1 MRYITFA
8 LAKGR
13 LAKKA
18 MEILEEIGITC
29 EEMKDEKTRKLIFV
43 NEELKLKLNNIEDF
57 YQGRINRL
65 IKRFEDEKSNEIQ
78 ELKNEIK
85 DLKSRALVNPKKIT
99 DKQVN
104 EVKELRALGLSYRK
118 IAERT
123 SLGTTTICRIINGEY
138 E

>member
-1 MRYITFA
+1 MSPFKNPYKSMNE
-8 LAKGR
+8 LVESLVK
-13 LAKKA
+13 
-18 MEILEEIGITC
+18 E
-29 EEMKDEKTRKLIFV
+29 

-104 EVKELRALGLSYRK
+104 EVKELRALGLSYRN

>member
-1 MRYITFA
+1 MSPFKNPYKSMNE
-8 LAKGR
+8 LVESLVK
-13 LAKKA
+13 
-18 MEILEEIGITC
+18 E
-29 EEMKDEKTRKLIFV
+29 

-65 IKRFEDEKSNEIQ
+65 IKRFEDEKS
-78 ELKNEIK
+78 
-85 DLKSRALVNPKKIT
+85 
-99 DKQVN
+99 N

>member
-1 MRYITFA
+1 MSPFKNPY
-8 LAKGR
+8 KS
-13 LAKKA
+13 
-18 MEILEEIGITC
+18 M
-29 EEMKDEKTRKLIFV
+29 
-43 NEELKLKLNNIEDF
+43 NELVESLVKENKLKLNNIEDF

>member
-1 MRYITFA
+1 MSPFKNPYKSMNE
-8 LAKGR
+8 LVENLVK
-13 LAKKA
+13 
-18 MEILEEIGITC
+18 E
-29 EEMKDEKTRKLIFV
+29 

-104 EVKELRALGLSYRK
+104 EVKELRALGLNYRK

>member
-1 MRYITFA
+1 MSPFKNPYKSMNE
-8 LAKGR
+8 LVESLVK
-13 LAKKA
+13 
-18 MEILEEIGITC
+18 E
-29 EEMKDEKTRKLIFV
+29 

-104 EVKELRALGLSYRK
+104 EVKELRDLGLSYRK

>member
-1 MRYITFA
+1 MSPFKNPYKSMNE
-8 LAKGR
+8 LVESLVK
-13 LAKKA
+13 
-18 MEILEEIGITC
+18 E
-29 EEMKDEKTRKLIFV
+29 

-118 IAERT
+118 IDERT

>member
-1 MRYITFA
+1 MSPFKNPYKSMNE
-8 LAKGR
+8 LVESLVK
-13 LAKKA
+13 
-18 MEILEEIGITC
+18 E
-29 EEMKDEKTRKLIFV
+29 

-57 YQGRINRL
+57 YQGR

>member
-1 MRYITFA
+1 MNE
-8 LAKGR
+8 LVESLVK
-13 LAKKA
+13 
-18 MEILEEIGITC
+18 E
-29 EEMKDEKTRKLIFV
+29 

-118 IAERT
+118 IAERA
-123 SLGTTTICRIINGEY
+123 
-138 E
+138 

>member
-1 MRYITFA
+1 MSPFKNPYKSMNE
-8 LAKGR
+8 LVESLVK
-13 LAKKA
+13 
-18 MEILEEIGITC
+18 E
-29 EEMKDEKTRKLIFV
+29 

-78 ELKNEIK
+78 ELKNEIN

-104 EVKELRALGLSYRK
+104 EVKELRALGFSYRK
-118 IAERT
+118 ISQET
-123 SLGTTTICRIINGEY
+123 SLGTTTICRIINGY
-138 E
+138 YD

>member
-1 MRYITFA
+1 MSPFKNPYKSMNE
-8 LAKGR
+8 LVESLVK
-13 LAKKA
+13 
-18 MEILEEIGITC
+18 E
-29 EEMKDEKTRKLIFV
+29 

-104 EVKELRALGLSYRK
+104 EVKELRALGLSHRK

>member
-1 MRYITFA
+1 MNE
-8 LAKGR
+8 LVESLVK
-13 LAKKA
+13 
-18 MEILEEIGITC
+18 E
-29 EEMKDEKTRKLIFV
+29 
-43 NEELKLKLNNIEDF
+43 NEELKLKLNNIEEF

-78 ELKNEIK
+78 ELKNEINE
-85 DLKSRALVNPKKIT
+85 LKSRALVNPKKIT

-104 EVKELRALGLSYRK
+104 EVKELRTLGLSYRK
-118 IAERT
+118 IANRT

>member
-1 MRYITFA
+1 MSSFKNPYKSMNE
-8 LAKGR
+8 LVESLVK
-13 LAKKA
+13 
-18 MEILEEIGITC
+18 E
-29 EEMKDEKTRKLIFV
+29 

-99 DKQVN
+99 DKQIN
-104 EVKELRALGLSYRK
+104 EVKKLRSLGLSYRK

>member
-1 MRYITFA
+1 MSPFKNPYKSMNE
-8 LAKGR
+8 LVESLVK
-13 LAKKA
+13 
-18 MEILEEIGITC
+18 E
-29 EEMKDEKTRKLIFV
+29 

-118 IAERT
+118 IAERP

>member
-1 MRYITFA
+1 MNE
-8 LAKGR
+8 LVESLVK
-13 LAKKA
+13 
-18 MEILEEIGITC
+18 E
-29 EEMKDEKTRKLIFV
+29 

-118 IAERT
+118 IAVRT

>member
-1 MRYITFA
+1 MSPFKNPYKSMNE
-8 LAKGR
+8 LVESLVK
-13 LAKKA
+13 
-18 MEILEEIGITC
+18 E
-29 EEMKDEKTRKLIFV
+29 

-78 ELKNEIK
+78 ELKNGIK

>member
-1 MRYITFA
+1 MSPFKNPYKSMNE
-8 LAKGR
+8 LVESLVK
-13 LAKKA
+13 
-18 MEILEEIGITC
+18 E
-29 EEMKDEKTRKLIFV
+29 

-57 YQGRINRL
+57 YQVRINRL

-104 EVKELRALGLSYRK
+104 EVKELRALGFSYRK

>member
-43 NEELKLKLNNIEDF
+43 NEELKLKFFLAKASDVPTYVEYGAADIGIVGRDTLLEEDRKL
-57 YQGRINRL
+57 Y
-65 IKRFEDEKSNEIQ
+65 EVY
-78 ELKNEIK
+78 
-85 DLKSRALVNPKKIT
+85 DLVSVRCVCADPKVPDRCLT
-99 DKQVN
+99 
-104 EVKELRALGLSYRK
+104 A
-118 IAERT
+118 
-123 SLGTTTICRIINGEY
+123 TTL
-138 E
+138 

>member
-1 MRYITFA
+1 MSPFKNPYKSMNE
-8 LAKGR
+8 LVESLVK
-13 LAKKA
+13 
-18 MEILEEIGITC
+18 E
-29 EEMKDEKTRKLIFV
+29 

-99 DKQVN
+99 DN